1 MTRFLFEG
9 LYVVVL
15 GTMLGGLH
23 ALQIAI
29 PPPPEVPEAQVIAE
43 IVAVPPKPEGAQ
55 VGEGEGEGTL
65 YTEEGC
71 RARKDDYRNAC
82 FHSLALQRSER
93 DPEGALDACAEILDD
108 EEETYECISDVAELH
123 STVDRDWSE
132 ETCRNDIPVDNRT
145 WHGQC
150 WFGIALAHS
159 TVDPEYARATCEEA
173 LDWKNFCRHDVN
185 GEIAQIDPEAAFQWC
200 IDTPM
205 TDLQLKGC
213 YHGLGKYLGRVDVP
227 KALEICRRIDDS
239 PAILEQQCFH
249 GLGWALAESDPG
261 MALATCRAEGGRT
274 TDSCLLGVSANAV
287 RFDPEQA
294 VQICEE
300 VGDARL
306 KKACLKFA
314 TR

>member
-15 GTMLGGLH
+15 TTLLGAVH
-23 ALQIAI
+23 ALQTYT
-29 PPPPEVPEAQVIAE
+29 PPPVPVPEPQAVAE
-43 IVAVPPKPEGAQ
+43 IIAVPPKPEGAA

-71 RARKDDYRNAC
+71 RARTDDYRNAC

-93 DPEGALDACAEILDD
+93 DPDGALAACDEILDD
-108 EEETYECISDVAELH
+108 EEEAFECISDVAELH

-132 ETCRNDIPVDNRT
+132 ETCRTLIPVDNRT

-159 TVDPEYARATCEEA
+159 TVDPEYARETCEEA

-185 GEIAQIDPEAAFQWC
+185 GEIAQIDPDNAYDWC
-200 IDTPM
+200 VETPM
-205 TDLQLKGC
+205 TDLQEKGC

-227 KALEICRRIDDS
+227 KALEICRRIPDQ

-249 GLGWALAESDPG
+249 GLGWALAESDPRA
-261 MALATCRAEGGRT
+261 ALATCRSEGGET

-294 VQICEE
+294 VAVCEE
-300 VGDARL
+300 VTDERL
-306 KKACLKFA
+306 KKACMKFA